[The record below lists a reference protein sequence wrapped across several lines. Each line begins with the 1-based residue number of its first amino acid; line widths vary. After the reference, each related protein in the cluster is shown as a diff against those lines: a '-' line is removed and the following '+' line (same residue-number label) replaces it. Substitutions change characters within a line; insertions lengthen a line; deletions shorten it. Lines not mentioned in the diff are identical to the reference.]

1 MVNAGGWT
9 AMANPFIKGSTVAT
23 ADIQRNLPLCKE
35 YAWDFTRDNFIYGK
49 DKQPKIVTGNKAIQI
64 WVWKVLRVER
74 YRFRA
79 YFDDYGIELERFIG
93 KVTNDSI
100 SHFDLFEYVKEALL
114 VNPYIIEVEEVDFVQ
129 EHRQV
134 VLHIGLQT
142 IYGHTTIG
150 VEV

>member
-9 AMANPFIKGSTVAT
+9 AMANPFIKGGTVAT

-35 YAWDFTRDNFIYGK
+35 YAWDFARDNFIYGK
-49 DKQPKIVTGNKAIQI
+49 DKQPKIVTGNKAIEI
-64 WVWKVLRVER
+64 WVCKTLRVER
-74 YRFRA
+74 YRFSA

-100 SHFDLFEYVKEALL
+100 SHFELFEYVKEALL
-114 VNPYIIEVEEVDFVQ
+114 VNPYIIEVEEVDFTQ
-129 EHRQV
+129 EHKQV
-134 VLHIGLQT
+134 VLHIALQT
-142 IYGHTTIG
+142 IYGHITIG